1 MKLVHHYAMQQRR
14 SLRPS
19 VQQAELAD
27 TRHQLQQIHLT
38 KTHGQQHHRHQ
49 HQQVVDGE
57 HLLPTNHRSKKLN
70 PTDNPFLVRKD

>member
-1 MKLVHHYAMQQRR
+1 MQQQR

-19 VQQAELAD
+19 VQQAVMAD
-27 TRHQLQQIHLT
+27 SLHQLQIHLT
-38 KTHGQQHHRHQ
+38 KTHGQQLHLQ

-57 HLLPTNHRSKKLN
+57 HLLPTNHRSK

>member
-27 TRHQLQQIHLT
+27 TLHQLQQIHLT
-38 KTHGQQHHRHQ
+38 KTHGQQLLLQ

-57 HLLPTNHRSKKLN
+57 HRLPTNHRSKKLN
-70 PTDNPFLVRKD
+70 PTDYPFLVRKD